1 MPSFQRGAT
10 MSEQKFDAIFVGAGL
25 FNAVLA
31 NKFGNAGKKVLVIER
46 RGELGGNCAT
56 ERMGTINVHKYGA
69 HIFHTSEKKVWD
81 FANRFDE
88 MMPFVNSPVA
98 MVTREGHPN
107 PELFNLPFNMN
118 TFTKLWPDVAS
129 VADAKKRI
137 EESAKKF
144 QKLVYTNL
152 EEKALSMVGEEIYE
166 LFIKGYTEKQWG
178 KSCTELDANIITRIP
193 LRFRFDNNYFNDVY
207 QGIPKNGYTQWISN
221 MFDGVAQVICGEDYL
236 KCKDEWNARADLVFY
251 SGRVDEYFDY
261 SLGDLPYRSLKFV
274 TEAKD
279 TDNYQG
285 VAVVNYTGRHPDY
298 TRTIEH
304 KHFEPWNQLAM
315 MESKSIVSFEYPQ
328 EMTRDT
334 EAYYPVKSKES
345 SELYRKYREM
355 LPLNVIPTGRLGMY
369 RYNDMD
375 DTISQA
381 LELAE
386 LYLQ

>member
-1 MPSFQRGAT
+1 

>member
-1 MPSFQRGAT
+1 
-10 MSEQKFDAIFVGAGL
+10 MSEQKFDAILVGAGL

-31 NKFGNAGKKVLVIER
+31 NKFGRAGKKVLVIER

-81 FANRFDE
+81 FANLFDE

-98 MVTREGHPN
+98 MVTREGHTK
-107 PELFNLPFNMN
+107 PEVFNLPFNMN
-118 TFTKLWPDVAS
+118 TFTKLWPDVLS

-144 QKLVYTNL
+144 DKPPYTNL
-152 EEKALSMVGEEIYE
+152 EERALSMVGEEIYE

-178 KSCTELDANIITRIP
+178 KSCKELDSNIITRIP
-193 LRFRFDNNYFNDVY
+193 LRFRFDNNYFSDVY
-207 QGIPKNGYTQWISN
+207 QGIPKNGYTHWISN
-221 MFDGVAQVICGEDYL
+221 MFDGVAQVITGEDYL
-236 KCKDEWNARADLVFY
+236 KCKDEWNDRADLVFY
-251 SGRVDEYFDY
+251 SGRLDEYFDY

-274 TEAKD
+274 TEEKD

-285 VAVVNYTGRHPDY
+285 VAVVNYTQRHPDY

-355 LPLNVIPTGRLGMY
+355 LPPNVVPTGRLGMY

-381 LELAE
+381 LQLADC
-386 LYLQ
+386 YLK

>member
-1 MPSFQRGAT
+1 
-10 MSEQKFDAIFVGAGL
+10 
-25 FNAVLA
+25 
-31 NKFGNAGKKVLVIER
+31 
-46 RGELGGNCAT
+46 
-56 ERMGTINVHKYGA
+56 MGTINVHKYGA

-81 FANRFDE
+81 FANLFDE

-98 MVTREGHPN
+98 MVTREGHAN
-107 PELFNLPFNMN
+107 PEVFNLPFNMN
-118 TFTKLWPDVAS
+118 TFTKLWPDVLS

-144 QKLVYTNL
+144 DKLVYTNL
-152 EEKALSMVGEEIYE
+152 EERALSMVGEEIYE

-178 KSCTELDANIITRIP
+178 KSCKELDANIITRIP

-221 MFDGVAQVICGEDYL
+221 MFDGVAQVITGEDYL
-236 KCKDEWNARADLVFY
+236 KCKDEWNARANLVFY
-251 SGRVDEYFDY
+251 SGRLDEYFDY

-274 TEAKD
+274 TEEKD

-285 VAVVNYTGRHPDY
+285 VAVVNYTQRHPDY

-304 KHFEPWNQLAM
+304 KHFEPWNRLAM

-345 SELYRKYREM
+345 TELYRKYCEM
-355 LPLNVIPTGRLGMY
+355 LPFKVVPTGRLGMY

-381 LELAE
+381 LQLADC
-386 LYLQ
+386 YLK

>member
-1 MPSFQRGAT
+1 
-10 MSEQKFDAIFVGAGL
+10 MSEQKFDAILVGAGL

-31 NKFGNAGKKVLVIER
+31 NKLGRAGKKVLVIER

-81 FANRFDE
+81 FANLFDE

-98 MVTREGHPN
+98 MVTREGHTN
-107 PELFNLPFNMN
+107 PEVFNLPFNMN
-118 TFTKLWPDVAS
+118 TFTKLWPDVLS

-144 QKLVYTNL
+144 DKLVYTNL
-152 EEKALSMVGEEIYE
+152 EERALSMVGEEIYE

-178 KSCTELDANIITRIP
+178 KSCKELDANIITRIP

-207 QGIPKNGYTQWISN
+207 QGIPKNGYTHWISN
-221 MFDGVAQVICGEDYL
+221 MFDGVAQVITGEDYL
-236 KCKDEWNARADLVFY
+236 KCKDEWNDRADLVFY
-251 SGRVDEYFDY
+251 SGRLDEYFDY

-274 TEAKD
+274 TEEKD

-285 VAVVNYTGRHPDY
+285 VAVVNYTQRHPDY

-381 LELAE
+381 LQLADC
-386 LYLQ
+386 YLK

>member
-1 MPSFQRGAT
+1 

-81 FANRFDE
+81 FANLFDE

-98 MVTREGHPN
+98 MVTREGHTN
-107 PELFNLPFNMN
+107 PEVFNLPFNMN
-118 TFTKLWPDVAS
+118 TFTKLWPDVLS

-152 EEKALSMVGEEIYE
+152 EERALSMVGEEIYE

-178 KSCTELDANIITRIP
+178 KSCKELDSNIITRIP
-193 LRFRFDNNYFNDVY
+193 LRFRFDNNYFNDIY

-221 MFDGVAQVICGEDYL
+221 MFDGVAQVITGEDYL
-236 KCKDEWNARADLVFY
+236 KCKDEWNDRANLVFY
-251 SGRVDEYFDY
+251 SGRLDEYFDY

-274 TEAKD
+274 TEEKD

-285 VAVVNYTGRHPDY
+285 VAVVNYTQRHPDY

-334 EAYYPVKSKES
+334 EVYYPVKSKES

-355 LPLNVIPTGRLGMY
+355 LPLNVVPTGRLGMY

-381 LELAE
+381 LQLADC
-386 LYLQ
+386 YLK

>member
-1 MPSFQRGAT
+1 
-10 MSEQKFDAIFVGAGL
+10 MSEQKFDAILVGAGL

-31 NKFGNAGKKVLVIER
+31 NKLGRAGKKVLVIER

-81 FANRFDE
+81 FANLFDE

-98 MVTREGHPN
+98 MVTREGHTN
-107 PELFNLPFNMN
+107 PEVFNLPFNMN
-118 TFTKLWPDVAS
+118 TFTKLWPDVLS

-144 QKLVYTNL
+144 DKLVYTNL
-152 EEKALSMVGEEIYE
+152 EERALSMVGEEIYE

-178 KSCTELDANIITRIP
+178 KSCKELDANIITRIP

-221 MFDGVAQVICGEDYL
+221 MFDGVAQVITGEDYL
-236 KCKDEWNARADLVFY
+236 KCKDEWNDRADLVFY
-251 SGRVDEYFDY
+251 SGRLDEYFDY

-274 TEAKD
+274 TEEKD

-285 VAVVNYTGRHPDY
+285 VAVVNYTQRHPDY

-328 EMTRDT
+328 EMTRYT

-345 SELYRKYREM
+345 SELYRKYSEM
-355 LPLNVIPTGRLGMY
+355 LPLKVVPTGRLGMY

-381 LELAE
+381 LRLADC
-386 LYLQ
+386 YLK